1 MKTKYYIVQVHGDY
15 VESIRK
21 ESSEMNCYVLTTI
34 NKKHKAKH
42 FKSVADAEGYMK
54 DMNVLYRIRKVE
66 IDENIPIF
74 GNLKD

>member
-1 MKTKYYIVQVHGDY
+1 MRMRYYVVQVHGDY

-42 FKSVADAEGYMK
+42 FKSVSDAEGYMK

-66 IDENIPIF
+66 IDENGVVLGI
-74 GNLKD
+74 